1 MESSSATA
9 HGGFLSSPRA
19 QRRLLWIGGGV
30 FLVGLIVFLSAVVF
44 RGSSGIHSPISTQA
58 AQHVKPPVKARPD
71 PAAYK
76 VARKFMETAVQRKN
90 LDLAYSLVGPDLKG
104 GLTKKQFEKGNIP
117 VISYPAGNLETA
129 GFTVVSSYKTQMM
142 LLVDLVARKGSGAN
156 IRPHLPFWV
165 GLVRAHNKPNGHWLV
180 NYWIPDWSPPVP
192 LAGGGG

>member
-1 MESSSATA
+1 MTA
-9 HGGFLSSPRA
+9 WPVVNDEEIVVGSLLIDLGSRRVFVGGEE
-19 QRRLLWIGGGV
+19 RR
-30 FLVGLIVFLSAVVF
+30 
-44 RGSSGIHSPISTQA
+44 
-58 AQHVKPPVKARPD
+58 
-71 PAAYK
+71 
-76 VARKFMETAVQRKN
+76 
-90 LDLAYSLVGPDLKG
+90 
-104 GLTKKQFEKGNIP
+104 LTKKQFEKGNIP
-117 VISYPAGNLETA
+117 VISYPAGNLKTA